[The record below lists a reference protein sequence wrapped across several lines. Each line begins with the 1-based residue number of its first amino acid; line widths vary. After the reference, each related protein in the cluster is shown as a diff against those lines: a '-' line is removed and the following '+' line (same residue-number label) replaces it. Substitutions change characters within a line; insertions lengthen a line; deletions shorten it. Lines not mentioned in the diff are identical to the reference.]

1 MSRRIFMRKRQG
13 GLFPSDTVSE
23 EVIDAI
29 KESQLLTIKLLNDRN
44 QKHHRLFRALLRLA
58 FDNQERYATEKSL
71 HNAIKNANGFCE
83 VVPISKIERHWLS
96 KGFKLDPHSTNYD
109 SMTQAEFSKYYDK
122 VVPFII
128 ETYFGGDSSA
138 IIEAKKMLDVN
149 SKT

>member
-29 KESQLLTIKLLNDRN
+29 KENQLLTIKLLNDRN

-71 HNAIKNANGFCE
+71 HNAIKNANGFCDI
-83 VVPISKIERHWLS
+83 VPISKIEKHYLS

-109 SMTQAEFSKYYDK
+109 AMTQAEFNKYFDK
-122 VVPFII
+122 VVPFLIDK
-128 ETYFGGDSSA
+128 YFGGNKA
-138 IIEAKKMLDVN
+138 VIIEAKKMLDVN
-149 SKT
+149 G